1 MAESLTLG
9 LSGGEQ
15 PKLVLQFTARYGG
28 TVRHRVPLLETS
40 AFLPGE
46 PTAGPHTAALSPSLL
61 SRVLDHCSPPAKGPT
76 ACEEVT
82 VVAEPREGIRVRSYD
97 LLSGG

>member
-46 PTAGPHTAALSPSLL
+46 PTAGPHTAALSPGLL
-61 SRVLDHCSPPAKGPT
+61 SRVLDHCSPPAKS

-82 VVAEPREGIRVRSYD
+82 MIAEPREGIRVRSCD
-97 LLSGG
+97 LLSGGAA